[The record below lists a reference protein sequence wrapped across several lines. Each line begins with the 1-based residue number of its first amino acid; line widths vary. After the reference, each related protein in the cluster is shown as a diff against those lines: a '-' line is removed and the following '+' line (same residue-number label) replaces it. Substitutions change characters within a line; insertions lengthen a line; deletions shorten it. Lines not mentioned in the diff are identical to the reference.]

1 LSALD
6 TSEPDRVDNELS
18 PLAKPDTLS
27 ERTTDVLRQRIL
39 DGEFGLG
46 ERLVEAKIARQLQ
59 ISRGPVREALKHL
72 RAEGLVHEEARR
84 GCFVVDLDDTDIS
97 EIYDLRAAI
106 EGYAARLIATRR
118 DEVAIASLRLR
129 LGELQELASRGA
141 RDEFAV
147 RDLAFHEHLCELSG
161 NRRLQRVFI
170 SNASILGL
178 LLRLE
183 NEHRG
188 REPVS
193 ESYAEHEELFREL
206 ASFDA
211 ERAAQACF
219 LHLERARDRLLAG
232 GIRSS
237 ADKRR
242 S

>member
-1 LSALD
+1 MSAID
-6 TSEPDRVDNELS
+6 TAGTKGAESELP

-72 RAEGLVHEEARR
+72 RAEGLVHEESRR
-84 GCFVVDLDDTDIS
+84 GCFVVDLDETDIR

-118 DEVAIASLRLR
+118 DEEAIASLRRVLE
-129 LGELQELASRGA
+129 ELHRLASSDA
-141 RDEFAV
+141 RDAFAR

-161 NRRLQRVFI
+161 NRRLLRVFI

-178 LLRLE
+178 LLRIE
-183 NEHRG
+183 NKNRVQ
-188 REPVS
+188 EPALDA
-193 ESYAEHEELFREL
+193 YREHEELLTEI
-206 ASFDA
+206 ASFEP
-211 ERAAQACF
+211 ERAQRACAV
-219 LHLERARDRLLAG
+219 HLERARDRLLESGVGAT
-232 GIRSS
+232 
-237 ADKRR
+237 RR
-242 S
+242 GY